1 MIQILYAYKQF
12 ISIQYP
18 FFMWLIYGVQ
28 NILLFLFITDINL
41 KRITSSNKV
50 RILLMIGCVFFTIML
65 LPLGMK

>member
-12 ISIQYP
+12 INIQYP

>member
-1 MIQILYAYKQF
+1 MIQILYAYKHF